1 MLIARI
7 PESRRAGT
15 RPAANNEA
23 IQDKRYRA
31 VAFRTL
37 ARTWFANRTTPT
49 PAPHERKEA
58 SQAQAYEAL
67 FGESEGL
74 AFKVT

>member
-7 PESRRAGT
+7 PEFVELEQGQRQR
-15 RPAANNEA
+15 NVA

-67 FGESEGL
+67 FGELEGL